1 MLIYRHL
8 TAVRVA
14 FLNTYIGR
22 SKDWLKVKMV
32 TTPSRSSQVAK
43 SVEEEPNKQQL
54 DFTIEIKF
62 ENLVK

>member
-1 MLIYRHL
+1 MLIYMHL
-8 TAVRVA
+8 TAVHVA

-22 SKDWLKVKMV
+22 SKDWLKVKMM

-43 SVEEEPNKQQL
+43 SVEKEPNKQQL

-62 ENLVK
+62 GNLVK